1 MDCTLPI
8 YEGIMNAF
16 PEAELVSVLDI
27 MVSLRSIKSENEL
40 RCIREGF
47 RIIEIATDEV
57 IRALKPGVTELAMV
71 GVAQKAIYEN
81 GAEYEGLPMYVF
93 SETSTRH
100 AISRSQYRVIG
111 KGDIVQLNLS
121 AKVDGYSPSIG
132 LPVSMG
138 KLSGEKRRIVEFCL
152 DAHRFTERRIRAGV
166 KASEIAGQ
174 FYEFYKEHGMAGN
187 YVYGPCH
194 GTGMIEVEAPA
205 DRQAAIDALKRS
217 VRELSDFTDRYLCI
231 ETLPRT
237 CLLNTSEEAN
247 AIIDSLALP
256 NVGLCADVNHF
267 LKEKSEDAVLSM
279 GARIKTTH
287 ISDHDYVD
295 ERHWLP
301 GQGTIDWMKLIGAL
315 EAIGYNGVFNYE
327 VGNGMLEIRD
337 NYNELFDRYNKT
349 KGVK

>member
-1 MDCTLPI
+1 MQYRLRLGASVSFCSKIFYDRL
-8 YEGIMNAF
+8 AQA
-16 PEAELVSVLDI
+16 AELGFDAIDFDISGCWSYPDEEKVYYERLESGIEAVARTGIPVNGIHISFGDNWDISVLDEPTRRKT
-27 MVSLRSIKSENEL
+27 VAD
-40 RCIREGF
+40 
-47 RIIEIATDEV
+47 IASVMKRT
-57 IRALKPGVTELAMV
+57 A
-71 GVAQKAIYEN
+71 
-81 GAEYEGLPMYVF
+81 
-93 SETSTRH
+93 
-100 AISRSQYRVIG
+100 
-111 KGDIVQLNLS
+111 S
-121 AKVDGYSPSIG
+121 ASPYCYIFHGSFE
-132 LPVSMG
+132 PV
-138 KLSGEKRRIVEFCL
+138 
-152 DAHRFTERRIRAGV
+152 
-166 KASEIAGQ
+166 
-174 FYEFYKEHGMAGN
+174 
-187 YVYGPCH
+187 P
-194 GTGMIEVEAPA
+194 PA

-301 GQGTIDWMKLIGAL
+301 GQGKIDWMKLIGAL